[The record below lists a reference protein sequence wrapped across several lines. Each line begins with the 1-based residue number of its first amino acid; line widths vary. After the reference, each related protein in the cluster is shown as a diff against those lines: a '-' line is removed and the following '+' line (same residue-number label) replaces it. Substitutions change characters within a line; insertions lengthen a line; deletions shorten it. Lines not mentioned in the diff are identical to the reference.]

1 MGNTQDNHIG
11 EPIWKDKQMKKEN
24 KKNMGIE
31 IDFSDPE
38 IEKRINNMMAEI
50 EYLSD
55 DEWKAVNKMILMTQT
70 LFDSIMEKRGDIG
83 PDLEDLSLSLSLE
96 YGDYLINYANRK
108 MKEAGITEEEAE
120 SWIRR

>member
-1 MGNTQDNHIG
+1 
-11 EPIWKDKQMKKEN
+11 MKKEN
-24 KKNMGIE
+24 KKNMGRE

-38 IEKRINNMMAEI
+38 IEKRINNMMSEI

-55 DEWKAVNKMILMTQT
+55 DEWKAVNKMIPMTQT

-96 YGDYLINYANRK
+96 YGDYLINYADRK

>member
-1 MGNTQDNHIG
+1 
-11 EPIWKDKQMKKEN
+11 MKKEN

-38 IEKRINNMMAEI
+38 IEKRINNMMVEI

-55 DEWKAVNKMILMTQT
+55 DEWKAVNKMIPMTQT
-70 LFDSIMEKRGDIG
+70 LFDSIMEKRGNIG

-96 YGDYLINYANRK
+96 YGDYLINYADRK